1 MLPLSDLCK
10 QRDFSRQVHDLT
22 VSNRSLT
29 TMVSMQSEQLTR
41 MERMLQANLSNTQM
55 APRTGVHQTE
65 APPVNRREARE
76 QLCRACTSGSGP
88 GGPYR
93 PSSPVQGLRSCR
105 SCMED
110 VD

>member
-1 MLPLSDLCK
+1 
-10 QRDFSRQVHDLT
+10 VHDLT

-55 APRTGVHQTE
+55 APRTAVHRTE
-65 APPVNRREARE
+65 APPVNRWEAHE
-76 QLCRACTSGSGP
+76 QLPRARVLGSGL

-93 PSSPVQGLRSCR
+93 PSDSVRGFRSRR
-105 SCMED
+105 SRMED